1 MMSISLKRSLIRTP
15 TSAYGRKT
23 ARPVYHSVKSTTF
36 YLFLSC
42 LFSPRPAG
50 EDEDYF

>member
-1 MMSISLKRSLIRTP
+1 MMSIYPKRSLTRTP
-15 TSAYGRKT
+15 VSAYGGKAT
-23 ARPVYHSVKSTTF
+23 RPVYNSVKSTTF